1 MSIADLRLL
10 WGPPARLHILRRP
23 VPPAEPGA
31 TLYDAPSRVARDRVE
46 VSPDVARRRMRT
58 QAVSSRVPRG
68 TSKRA
73 GVTPSDARRRV
84 AQSCPRLGR
93 GDRSLQDMRPR
104 RRSLQQV
111 DFVDRHPELLQELLQ
126 LVSKRQALVML
137 FLLLDVS

>member
-58 QAVSSRVPRG
+58 QAVSSRVPSR

-84 AQSCPRLGR
+84 AQTCPRLGR
-93 GDRSLQDMRPR
+93 RGRSLQHMRTRRGSPQLGHLDDRDPQLLPELRPLGPR
-104 RRSLQQV
+104 RQT
-111 DFVDRHPELLQELLQ
+111 
-126 LVSKRQALVML
+126 
-137 FLLLDVS
+137 